1 MVVCLSVSD
10 GRCVSSDWGI
20 ISIGGIGCLNFY
32 YRYYGMD
39 SGYTFGSY
47 LVCLF

>member
-10 GRCVSSDWGI
+10 GRCVSGDWGL

-32 YRYYGMD
+32 YKLSGMPSYY
-39 SGYTFGSY
+39 TY
-47 LVCLF
+47 LHLGI